1 MIDVECNW
9 VETQYMEETK
19 TAFQGDGDNTISFEE
34 RLTVIF
40 SPRTTNLRM
49 RRQTPAGNASS
60 LYLNNN
66 FCIA

>member
-1 MIDVECNW
+1 
-9 VETQYMEETK
+9 MEETK